1 MGRLSLAWPQP
12 QKRAKGKCSTAA
24 FPTLFMF
31 IKVGAQ
37 VSLVTMSH
45 PFPELLL
52 HLLAYHWKHLYSL
65 YNKIRN
71 KGKIVSAGY

>member
-45 PFPELLL
+45 PFLRTVAPPPCLPLDIKDWLKEDVRLFDG
-52 HLLAYHWKHLYSL
+52 
-65 YNKIRN
+65 RF
-71 KGKIVSAGY
+71 